1 MRGRAAPQA
10 DAIGGGG
17 RAASGS
23 GGRSVSRPTRR
34 GEPRVL
40 YGREEAEDS
49 RWRCGLVWSMFV
61 DGGIPS
67 SMDVATGREYDELT
81 EGERHQELGAEVLA
95 SQAATHWGTKE
106 NPVKVLSAVDH
117 RIVGCT
123 GEKCSSIHE
132 NGVLWWRL
140 DAGAPHECPCG
151 QVFQLVD
158 RPHGLDQH

>member
-1 MRGRAAPQA
+1 
-10 DAIGGGG
+10 
-17 RAASGS
+17 
-23 GGRSVSRPTRR
+23 
-34 GEPRVL
+34 
-40 YGREEAEDS
+40 
-49 RWRCGLVWSMFV
+49 
-61 DGGIPS
+61 
-67 SMDVATGREYDELT
+67 MDVATGREYDELT